1 MKKLLFIGLISLLM
15 SCSPSVMKNVSTEG
29 ITFIGTDIYYNQ
41 VMIARLSTIE
51 YAWDN
56 KKLVREMTYTIIDE
70 NYNHLAIN
78 IIKFSLNKSPKWEIE
93 VEIKR

>member
-1 MKKLLFIGLISLLM
+1 MRKLLLILFIGLLM
-15 SCSPSVMKNVSTEG
+15 SCSPSVMKNVSTDG

-41 VMIARLSTIE
+41 VMIARLTSIE

-70 NYNHLAIN
+70 NYNHLAVN
-78 IIKFSLNKSPKWEIE
+78 IIKFSLTKNPEWEVE